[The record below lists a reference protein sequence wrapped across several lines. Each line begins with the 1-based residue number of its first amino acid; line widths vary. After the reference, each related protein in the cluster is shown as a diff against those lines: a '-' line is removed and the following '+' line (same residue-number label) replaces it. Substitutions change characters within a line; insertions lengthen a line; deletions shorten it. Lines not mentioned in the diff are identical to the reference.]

1 VLAAPNA
8 NRLHQKREVASR
20 ERERIAPF
28 YSALLRLIWN
38 ITQERCMAVGVGP
51 EEGHKDGQKAGACLL
66 QRKVEGARIV

>member
-1 VLAAPNA
+1 MLAAPNA

-51 EEGHKDGQKAGACLL
+51 EEGHKDDQSFGATSLM
-66 QRKVEGARIV
+66 KKG